1 MLLLYN
7 NIDFSQ
13 NTNKDAN
20 NIVSIIKFNE
30 YLKKNKEGYTCKYYL
45 YLIDIRRKNNQKQDL
60 SSYRFTR

>member
-1 MLLLYN
+1 MDSNMLLLYN

-30 YLKKNKEGYTCKYYL
+30 YLKKIKKVIPVSITY
-45 YLIDIRRKNNQKQDL
+45 I
-60 SSYRFTR
+60 